1 MNFPNKKYQIIYADP
16 PWHFSN
22 WSGKGTVKAPIN
34 HYPTMKLKDIC
45 SLDIDK
51 IADKNCIL
59 FIWSVDPL
67 LNKVFD
73 VIKSWNFTFKTV
85 GFVWV
90 KTTKENKPR
99 LGLGYWTRGATE
111 YCILAT
117 RGKPKRISASVSKTI
132 IEQPREHSRKPD
144 CVRDRIVE
152 LCGDLPRIELF
163 ARQDFTHK
171 GWDCWGNEV

>member
-1 MNFPNKKYQIIYADP
+1 MELISFPKKKYNIIYADP

-90 KTTKENKPR
+90 KTNKNFNTKQNSFLPIDSFDSFW
-99 LGLGYWTRGATE
+99 GLGYWTRANVE
-111 YCILAT
+111 LCILAT
-117 RGKPKRISASVSKTI
+117 KGKLKKNT
-132 IEQPREHSRKPD
+132 
-144 CVRDRIVE
+144 
-152 LCGDLPRIELF
+152 
-163 ARQDFTHK
+163 
-171 GWDCWGNEV
+171 NN